1 MVTAIVYPVLA
12 LIGWTF
18 VMWIWMYAKR
28 IPAIQRAKIDLD
40 ELAKTGQPMVL
51 PTSVTR
57 VVDNYNHL
65 HEQPTVFYA
74 LALSCALLGAVDS
87 VQIALA
93 WGYVAIRVAH
103 SLVQATTYL
112 VLVRFGLFVLGT
124 ITLIVLFL
132 RTVYLIT

>member
-1 MVTAIVYPVLA
+1 
-12 LIGWTF
+12 
-18 VMWIWMYAKR
+18 MWIWMYAKR

-40 ELAKTGQPMVL
+40 ELAKTGQTMEL

-57 VVDNYNHL
+57 VVNNYNHL

-74 LALSCALLGAVDS
+74 LALSAAILGAVDG

-93 WGYVAIRVAH
+93 WGYVAVRVVH
-103 SLVQATTYL
+103 SLVQATTFL

-124 ITLIVLFL
+124 VTLIVLFL
-132 RTVYLIT
+132 RTVFLIT